1 MKKMLIFGVLLIF
14 FLLGFLSN
22 MVISYVFNQEQNL
35 QKLSSSSSI
44 ERPSPSDIVK
54 EDQIDVQKDKITLNI
69 KGATWSSFANTNSMD
84 PILDEDSNAIEVQ
97 AVCDRL
103 KVGDIV
109 VYKSNLYGDHIVHRV
124 YSIDSDDI
132 GLFFR
137 LKGDNNPALD
147 PEKVRCDQI
156 KYQVIGILY

>member
-1 MKKMLIFGVLLIF
+1 MGKILILMVIIII

-22 MVISYVFNQEQNL
+22 MVVSYIYDQQQTL
-35 QKLSSSSSI
+35 QKLSSSSAI
-44 ERPSPSDIVK
+44 ERPSPSDVIK
-54 EDQIDVQKDKITLNI
+54 EGQIDVQKEKITIDI

-84 PILDEDSNAIEVQ
+84 PVLDEDSNAIEMP
-97 AVCDRL
+97 AVCENVR
-103 KVGDIV
+103 VGDII
-109 VYKSNLYGDHIVHRV
+109 VYKSNVYNDFIVHRI
-124 YSIDSDDI
+124 YSVDQDQDGI
-132 GLFFR
+132 FFR

>member
-1 MKKMLIFGVLLIF
+1 MRGILVITFIVLF

-22 MVISYVFNQEQNL
+22 MVISYVYNQEQNL

-44 ERPSPSDIVK
+44 ERPSPSDILK
-54 EDQIDVQKDKITLNI
+54 EDQIDVQKDKVILNI

-84 PILDEDSNAIEVQ
+84 PILDEDSNAIEVP

-109 VYKSNLYGDHIVHRV
+109 VYKSNLYGDYIVHRV
-124 YSIDSDDI
+124 YSIDSDDQGI
-132 GLFFR
+132 FFR

-156 KYQVIGILY
+156 KYQVVGILY

>member
-1 MKKMLIFGVLLIF
+1 MKKMLIFGVLLLF
-14 FLLGFLSN
+14 FLLGILSN
-22 MVISYVFNQEQNL
+22 MVISYVSVQQQNL
-35 QKLSSSSSI
+35 QQLSSSSSI
-44 ERPSPSDIVK
+44 ERPSPSDIIK

-84 PILDEDSNAIEVQ
+84 PILDEDSNAIEVP

-109 VYKSNLYGDHIVHRV
+109 VYKSNLYEDHIVHRV
-124 YSIDSDDI
+124 YSIDNDDQ